1 MQLKDKINS
10 LIVGLGMTSSRFAD
24 YIGVTRPIISHI
36 LTGRNKPSLEII
48 QKIVQKFP
56 ELGYAWIADNE
67 EISQDIISEI
77 LSSVNFTPLFGS
89 NHSARAFDENNIGDV
104 YEGISKSQ
112 SHKKVDKIVI
122 FYTDQTFETFL
133 KS

>member
-1 MQLKDKINS
+1 MHLKDKINS
-10 LIVGLGMTSSRFAD
+10 LIVGLGMSSSRFAD

-48 QKIVQKFP
+48 QKIVNKFP

-67 EISQDIISEI
+67 EISPDIISEI
-77 LSSVNFTPLFGS
+77 LNSTNFSSINGS
-89 NHSARAFDENNIGDV
+89 NHSARDFDENNLLEPMDR
-104 YEGISKSQ
+104 ISKSQ
-112 SHKKVDKIVI
+112 GNRIVDKIVI